1 MEWVKL
7 YTTFHDH
14 RKTVELDANAIA
26 LWTLCLSWS
35 GAQDTD
41 GFIPRRIALRFLAGE
56 LGDEAAARLVRVGLW
71 EAVEGGYRM
80 ANWGDRQVTVADR
93 DARRAQWR
101 ERKARQKARQ
111 GEGAEDVHC
120 THHEGFTRESRVLPA
135 TRGEERR
142 EDERLSPPTPPRGDG
157 VDGPSGAEPIEDL
170 PEPAT
175 VATPRDVDVEGE
187 FSEAFV
193 ATHAGRAP
201 AQSLVTAIAAE
212 ARRLGREGHPP
223 ADLIAAVRRC
233 AELSRGPRLLPVAL
247 AEVQAGAPRHRDRP
261 GRPDLMDRWE
271 RVNFGAPA

>member
-71 EAVEGGYRM
+71 EAVEGGYWM
-80 ANWGDRQVTVADR
+80 ANWDGRQTTAADR

-101 ERKARQKARQ
+101 ERKARQKAGQ
-111 GEGAEDVHC
+111 GDAAGALHASDHA
-120 THHEGFTRESRVLPA
+120 GFTRESRVLPA
-135 TRGEERR
+135 TREEERR
-142 EDERLSPPTPPRGDG
+142 EDERVSPPTPPRGDG
-157 VDGPSGAEPIEDL
+157 GNGSPGGQGLTEEHPATLEVRRPEADFGAEYVG
-170 PEPAT
+170 A
-175 VATPRDVDVEGE
+175 
-187 FSEAFV
+187 FSAS
-193 ATHAGRAP
+193 HAGRPP
-201 AQSLVTAIAAE
+201 ARSLVRGMAAE
-212 ARRLGREGHPP
+212 AERLRDEGH
-223 ADLIAAVRRC
+223 ASSDLLDALRRC
-233 AELSRGPRLLPVAL
+233 AELNRGPRLLPLVL
-247 AEVQAGAPRHRDRP
+247 AEVQSGPRPRGRT

-271 RVNFGAPA
+271 RVNFGARA